1 MLKVTVT
8 VAIAAFALSGCVRTV
23 KSAADVSFDAA
34 RAGVGAGVSVGG
46 AAVDAV
52 TPDSDWEKCEK
63 IRKRKK
69 REECYEEVGAGG
81 E

>member
-1 MLKVTVT
+1 MLRLTVA
-8 VAIAAFALSGCVRTV
+8 VAIAVFALSGCVRTV

-34 RAGVGAGVSVGG
+34 RAGVGAGASVGG

-69 REECYEEVGAGG
+69 REECYEEIASGD